1 MRQFYVE
8 KDALGRSRRK
18 GGRAFA
24 TRFFVAKS
32 NKNSSNNPLNP

>member
-1 MRQFYVE
+1 MWQFYVE

-24 TRFFVAKS
+24 ARFP
-32 NKNSSNNPLNP
+32 KNRESSYNPLNP

>member
-18 GGRAFA
+18 GGRAFT
-24 TRFFVAKS
+24 TRFFYCEKQ
-32 NKNSSNNPLNP
+32 